1 MADLTVL
8 STGKTFYQLDDGI
21 AALILEMFP
30 AAVERAKRSK
40 PVPVASVP
48 QCGIGRTLSGF
59 AFVKWTLD
67 ARNEIYDGP
76 PAGLVAFFAK
86 MNITLPAEI
95 VERYA
100 SVWEPRPLKLSQE
113 E

>member
-1 MADLTVL
+1 MDVRVT
-8 STGKTFYQLDDGI
+8 STGKVFYQVDNAT
-21 AALILEMFP
+21 AALLLEMFP
-30 AAVERAKRSK
+30 CAIERLNAK
-40 PVPVASVP
+40 PAPAEPVP
-48 QCGIGRTLSGF
+48 QCGIGRTISGF

-86 MNITLPAEI
+86 MKITLPAEI

-100 SVWEPRPLKLSQE
+100 SVWEPRPLKLD
-113 E
+113 